1 MSNTAAVR
9 YGKQF
14 MIRTDQ
20 EFLDALDRIRNM
32 HLPALSRAD
41 MIRKLVLESDREAK
55 RAGHERRA

>member
-1 MSNTAAVR
+1 
-9 YGKQF
+9 

-41 MIRKLVLESDREAK
+41 MIRKLVLEADRKAK